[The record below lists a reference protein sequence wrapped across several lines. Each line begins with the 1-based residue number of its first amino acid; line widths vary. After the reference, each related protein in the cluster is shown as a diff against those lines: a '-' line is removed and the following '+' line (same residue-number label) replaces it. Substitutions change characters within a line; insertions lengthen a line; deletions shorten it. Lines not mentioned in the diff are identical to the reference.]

1 MLNDSMLNFA
11 GLIGISVGLSIICST
26 PSYAAEVSK
35 KRTTTAIKHVSQPTA
50 QKKLQA
56 TRRMLIERMKASR
69 EQLNDSLPVY
79 EKELADK
86 SADYEQK
93 QKLFQENLISK
104 RELDNSQQ
112 AVMNTRLE
120 TERIEQ
126 LIAEDD
132 IALSLAEEVAETE
145 MARLPRLSPG
155 GYDETPNLIRFNG
168 TAAWSLTLIDKIARF
183 YRARFGHEMP
193 VSALGQSPTHDR
205 LGFDHRDAIDVAVS
219 PQSAEGRG
227 LMSYLRKANIP
238 FLAFRRK
245 VRSMSTGAHIH
256 IGQPSPR
263 LMEVK
268 QRQSHPAA
276 PEQNTAGG

>member
-11 GLIGISVGLSIICST
+11 GLISISVGLSIICST
-26 PSYAAEVSK
+26 PSYAAEANK
-35 KRTTTAIKHVSQPTA
+35 KRTTTMVGHSSRPTA

-69 EQLNDSLPVY
+69 EQLSDSLPVY
-79 EKELADK
+79 EKKLADQ
-86 SADYEQK
+86 SADLEQK

-112 AVMNTRLE
+112 ALMNTRLE

-132 IALSLAEEVAETE
+132 VALSMTEEVAETE

-155 GYDETPNLIRFNG
+155 AYDETPNLIRFNG
-168 TAAWSLTLIDKIARF
+168 TAAWSPTIIDKIARF

-193 VSALGQSPTHDR
+193 VSALGQSPTHDH

-219 PQSAEGRG
+219 PESAEGRG

-256 IGQPSPR
+256 IGRPSPR